1 MTNLLPLAQNKRANN
16 QPFLINYFFIMKIKA
31 ISLIIF
37 IFLPVSLFANTATC
51 PLLNGINVHTARRI
65 LNICK
70 DGTVIKAFKVA
81 IGFKGVGKKKAGDNK
96 TPIGLYGLAYPRKSN
111 QFKVFI
117 PILYPTSK
125 QLAAGYTGRDVGIH
139 GPTQSSNWLSRLN
152 NLPYSTRGCIAVGQN
167 NYIEYV
173 AKWVKS
179 NPGTKVLII

>member
-1 MTNLLPLAQNKRANN
+1 
-16 QPFLINYFFIMKIKA
+16 MKIKSFLVI
-31 ISLIIF
+31 ISILF
-37 IFLPVSLFANTATC
+37 PLSLFANSWTC
-51 PLLNGINVHTARRI
+51 PLSNGINVHTTLRV

-70 DGTVIKAFKVA
+70 RGSVIKTFKVA
-81 IGFKGVGKKKAGDNK
+81 LGYKGVGKKKRGDNK
-96 TPIGLYGLAYPRKSN
+96 TPIGLYRLAQPRKSS

-139 GPTQSSNWLSRLN
+139 GPTQSSFSLFNRL
-152 NLPYSTRGCIAVGQN
+152 PAATRGCIAVGKN

-173 AKWVKS
+173 ANWVKA